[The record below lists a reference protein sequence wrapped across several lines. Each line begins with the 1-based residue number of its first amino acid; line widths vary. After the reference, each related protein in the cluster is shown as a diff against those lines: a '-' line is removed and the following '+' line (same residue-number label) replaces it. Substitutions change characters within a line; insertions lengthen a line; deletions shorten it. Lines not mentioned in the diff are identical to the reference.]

1 MNTLFIIFLFTSD
14 ILIII
19 IVIIGQIFP
28 VFRSTIHK
36 AMRFVLFIKRRLSTT
51 AVPSLSMSLMKLP
64 LIVMTL
70 LVAMALSVLSQPSA
84 LAAEASILGV
94 GGSKTEEGS
103 DISIPDSFGRDTPR
117 HAVQGFL
124 GALGENDY
132 LLASNYLN
140 LSKSDNPTTIVRQFK
155 QALDAGGRFQP
166 DLQINN
172 TPEGN
177 LTDQL
182 PPSQESVGV
191 INVSDKS
198 IPLILERVVSKQ
210 GEQYW
215 QFSTDTL
222 SSIPEAIENYE
233 PTLVS
238 RYTIDSLEGKK
249 LFGYQLADLV
259 AALAM
264 TISSFLLTY
273 ITVWLVYHLLK
284 LAYPRIRDVPLPLPD
299 RVILPLAVVIM
310 ALILSEVMVYA
321 GVSVTLREPINRY
334 TDIASWLATTWLLL
348 RVIDAIFTRAVNLSY
363 KKNYTERVSIL
374 GLLRKIVKAL
384 LLIFATIV
392 IFGNL
397 GFDLTT
403 GIAALGVGGLAL
415 ALGAQK
421 TIENLVGSVVVVAD
435 SPVRI
440 GDYCKFGTYEGT
452 VIDIGIR
459 SSRVRTL
466 TRTIVTVP
474 NGDFSSMQIE
484 NFTSRDMFRF
494 LHQLYIKR
502 TADIDVVF
510 KMVKHLDKFLDEHEL
525 TNQEWNQVNILEL
538 RQDCYIIQLQAY
550 INVTGIIEFY
560 EKQDVLF
567 VDILMQVR
575 KYDVEHA
582 LPTQQLIVK
591 QPELQAQ
598 LENEGESER
607 VDKKA
612 DKKIATDDKPGA
624 VNVSKDSDA
633 VDTENENKQPE
644 PEPKQMLKKD
654 LLDSRYKNIHKSS
667 GHTLARLKFK
677 QVKNSF
683 RFPRAKK

>member
-1 MNTLFIIFLFTSD
+1 MIFLT
-14 ILIII
+14 II

-28 VFRSTIHK
+28 VFRYAIHK
-36 AMRFVLFIKRRLSTT
+36 AMRFVLFIKHRLNTT

-64 LIVMTL
+64 LIMITL
-70 LVAMALSVLSQPSA
+70 LVAMALSILSQPSA
-84 LAAEASILGV
+84 LAAETSILGV
-94 GGSKTEEGS
+94 GGTKTEEG
-103 DISIPDSFGRDTPR
+103 DGTSIPDSFGRDTPR
-117 HAVQGFL
+117 HTVQGFIA
-124 GALGENDY
+124 ALGENDY

-155 QALDAGGRFQP
+155 QALDAGGRFQA

-182 PPSQESVGV
+182 PPSQENVGV
-191 INVSDKS
+191 IKVSDAS
-198 IPLILERVVSKQ
+198 IPLLLERVVSKE

-259 AALAM
+259 VALMM
-264 TISSFLLTY
+264 TISSFLFTY
-273 ITVWLVYHLLK
+273 IAVWLLYHLLEIT
-284 LAYPRIRDVPLPLPD
+284 YPRVRDVPLPLPD
-299 RVILPLAVVIM
+299 KVILPLAVVIM

-321 GVSVTLREPINRY
+321 GVSVTLREPVNRFAE
-334 TDIASWLATTWLLL
+334 IASWVAITWLLL
-348 RVIDAIFTRAVNLSY
+348 RIIDALFTRAVNLSY

-374 GLLRKIVKAL
+374 GLLRKVVKAL
-384 LLIFATIV
+384 LLIFAVIV
-392 IFGNL
+392 TFGNL

-510 KMVKHLDKFLDEHEL
+510 KMVKHLDTFLDEHEL

-550 INVTGIIEFY
+550 INATGIIEFY

-567 VDILMQVR
+567 VDLLVQVR

-591 QPELQAQ
+591 QPELQAE
-598 LENEGESER
+598 LDHESKEGET

-612 DKKIATDDKPGA
+612 DKKNAAADKPEA
-624 VNVSKDSDA
+624 VNLSKD
-633 VDTENENKQPE
+633 VDTIDDEQTADK
-644 PEPKQMLKKD
+644 PKDGLKKD
-654 LLDSRYKNIHKSS
+654 MIDNRYKRIHKNR
-667 GHTLARLKFK
+667 GYNLAKLKFK
-677 QVKNSF
+677 QVKKSF
-683 RFPRAKK
+683 RFPKV

>member
-1 MNTLFIIFLFTSD
+1 MSTQHNLTPSTASSLLNSIIKISS
-14 ILIII
+14 
-19 IVIIGQIFP
+19 IVI
-28 VFRSTIHK
+28 
-36 AMRFVLFIKRRLSTT
+36 ALVLA
-51 AVPSLSMSLMKLP
+51 AVLSMVVP
-64 LIVMTL
+64 HTAFAVD
-70 LVAMALSVLSQPSA
+70 AGA
-84 LAAEASILGV
+84 LGV
-94 GGSKTEEGS
+94 NGDSSEETVATPL
-103 DISIPDSFGRDTPR
+103 PDSFGRDTPR
-117 HAVQGFL
+117 HTVQGFIS
-124 GALGENDY
+124 ALSENDY

-140 LSKSDNPTTIVRQFK
+140 LSKSDNPTTVVRQFK

-166 DLQINN
+166 DLQISN

-182 PPSQESVGV
+182 PPSQENVGV
-191 INVSDKS
+191 INIGEKSVS
-198 IPLILERVVSKQ
+198 LLLERVVSKEN
-210 GEQYW
+210 EQYW
-215 QFSTDTL
+215 QFSSETL
-222 SSIPEAIENYE
+222 SSIPEVIENSE

-238 RYTIDSLEGKK
+238 RYTVDSLDGKK

-259 AALAM
+259 AALSM
-264 TISSFLLTY
+264 IVSSFVLTY
-273 ITVWLVYHLLK
+273 IAVWLLYHLL
-284 LAYPRIRDVPLPLPD
+284 RIVYHRVRGVPLPLPD
-299 RVILPLAVVIM
+299 KVILPLSVVIM

-321 GVSVTLREPINRY
+321 GVSVTLREPVNRF
-334 TDIASWLATTWLLL
+334 TDIASWLALTWLLL

-374 GLLRKIVKAL
+374 GLLRKVVKAL
-384 LLIFATIV
+384 LLIFAVIV

-494 LHQLYIKR
+494 FHQLYLKR

-510 KMVKHLDKFLDEHEL
+510 KMVKDLDEFLKEHEM

-538 RQDCYIIQLQAY
+538 RQDCYVIQLQAY
-550 INVTGIIEFY
+550 INANDVMEFY
-560 EKQDVLF
+560 DKQNVVFVDVLN
-567 VDILMQVR
+567 QVA

-582 LPTQQLIVK
+582 LPTQQLIVN
-591 QPELQAQ
+591 QAELEHHM
-598 LENEGESER
+598 ENNTIKTEGDASEDHS
-607 VDKKA
+607 DKNSNE
-612 DKKIATDDKPGA
+612 T
-624 VNVSKDSDA
+624 NVSLEDNDDNSNGVAINKDPDNANDDMANNQKSSMA
-633 VDTENENKQPE
+633 TVSRKGA
-644 PEPKQMLKKD
+644 LKALK
-654 LLDSRYKNIHKSS
+654 HKSRMLRKS
-667 GHTLARLKFK
+667 KFK
-677 QVKNSF
+677 HTKNKFSLSIWNQ
-683 RFPRAKK
+683 P

>member
-1 MNTLFIIFLFTSD
+1 M
-14 ILIII
+14 
-19 IVIIGQIFP
+19 
-28 VFRSTIHK
+28 
-36 AMRFVLFIKRRLSTT
+36 FIKRRLSTT

-70 LVAMALSVLSQPSA
+70 LVAMAFSVLSQPSA

-94 GGSKTEEGS
+94 GGTKAEKGDGT
-103 DISIPDSFGRDTPR
+103 SIPDSFGRDTPR
-117 HAVQGFL
+117 DTVQGFIA
-124 GALGENDY
+124 ALGENDY

-140 LSKSDNPTTIVRQFK
+140 LSKADNPTTIVRQFK
-155 QALDAGGRFQP
+155 QALDAGGRFQT
-166 DLQINN
+166 DLQIDN

-182 PPSQESVGV
+182 PPSQENVGV
-191 INVSDKS
+191 IKVSDTS
-198 IPLILERVVSKQ
+198 IPLLLERVVSKE

-215 QFSTDTL
+215 QFSTETL

-238 RYTIDSLEGKK
+238 RYTIASLEGKK
-249 LFGYQLADLV
+249 LFDYQLADLV
-259 AALAM
+259 AALM
-264 TISSFLLTY
+264 ITISSFLFTY
-273 ITVWLVYHLLK
+273 IAVWLLYHLL
-284 LAYPRIRDVPLPLPD
+284 AITYPRLRDVALPLPD
-299 RVILPLAVVIM
+299 KVILPLAVVIM

-321 GVSVTLREPINRY
+321 GVSVTLREPVNRFAE
-334 TDIASWLATTWLLL
+334 IASWVAITWLLL
-348 RVIDAIFTRAVNLSY
+348 RIIDALFTRAVNLSY
-363 KKNYTERVSIL
+363 KKNHTERVSIL
-374 GLLRKIVKAL
+374 GLLRKVVKAL
-384 LLIFATIV
+384 LLIFAVIV
-392 IFGNL
+392 TFGNL

-502 TADIDVVF
+502 TADINVVF
-510 KMVKHLDKFLDEHEL
+510 KMVNHLDKFLDEHEL

-550 INVTGIIEFY
+550 INATGIIEFY

-567 VDILMQVR
+567 VDLLMQVR
-575 KYDVEHA
+575 QYDVEHA

-591 QPELQAQ
+591 QPELQAE
-598 LENEGESER
+598 LDHESKEGET
-607 VDKKA
+607 VDKKS
-612 DKKIATDDKPGA
+612 DKKIATDNKPEA
-624 VNVSKDSDA
+624 VNLSKDSD
-633 VDTENENKQPE
+633 VFDTENDNKPPE
-644 PEPKQMLKKD
+644 PEPKQKPKEH
-654 LLDSRYKNIHKSS
+654 LLDNRYKAIHKSS
-667 GHTLARLKFK
+667 GHALARLKFK

>member
-1 MNTLFIIFLFTSD
+1 MITSPELSSPYSIIKMPLMAILF
-14 ILIII
+14 
-19 IVIIGQIFP
+19 
-28 VFRSTIHK
+28 
-36 AMRFVLFIKRRLSTT
+36 
-51 AVPSLSMSLMKLP
+51 
-64 LIVMTL
+64 L
-70 LVAMALSVLSQPSA
+70 LVMLLSA
-84 LAAEASILGV
+84 LLPNNAFAAEASALGM
-94 GGSKTEEGS
+94 GSSTSEES
-103 DISIPDSFGRDTPR
+103 ASTPIPDSFGRDTPR
-117 HAVQGFL
+117 HTVQGFIS
-124 GALGENDY
+124 ALGENDY

-182 PPSQESVGV
+182 PPSQENVGA
-191 INVSDKS
+191 INVGEKS
-198 IPLILERVVSKQ
+198 VPLILERVVSKQ

-222 SSIPEAIENYE
+222 SSVPEVIENTE

-238 RYTIDSLEGKK
+238 RYTFDSLEGKK
-249 LFGYQLADLV
+249 LFGYQVADLA
-259 AALAM
+259 AALMM
-264 TISSFLLTY
+264 TVGSFVFTY
-273 ITVWLVYHLLK
+273 IMVWLLYHLLRIV
-284 LAYPRIRDVPLPLPD
+284 YPRVRGVPLPLPD
-299 RVILPLAVVIM
+299 KVVLPLAVVIM

-321 GVSVTLREPINRY
+321 GVSVTLREPINRF
-334 TDIASWLATTWLLL
+334 TEIASWLALTWLLL

-374 GLLRKIVKAL
+374 GLLRKVVKAL
-384 LLIFATIV
+384 LLIFAVIV

-466 TRTIVTVP
+466 TRTVVTVP

-494 LHQLYIKR
+494 FHQLYIKR

-510 KMVKHLDKFLDEHEL
+510 KMVKDLDEFIDEHYL

-550 INVTGIIEFY
+550 VNANGVTEFY
-560 EKQDVLF
+560 DKQNVLF
-567 VDILMQVR
+567 VDLLNQVA

-582 LPTQQLIVK
+582 LPTQQLIVN
-591 QPELQAQ
+591 QTELEHHI
-598 LENEGESER
+598 ENEIEDKNKEGNVAETTKDMSNDDHADDDASDNKDNSNDDKHAVDLSKGKDKVKTDEKGSQKKTKSVES
-607 VDKKA
+607 KKDNA
-612 DKKIATDDKPGA
+612 LKALRNKSRMIKKI
-624 VNVSKDSDA
+624 
-633 VDTENENKQPE
+633 
-644 PEPKQMLKKD
+644 
-654 LLDSRYKNIHKSS
+654 
-667 GHTLARLKFK
+667 KFK
-677 QVKNSF
+677 Y
-683 RFPRAKK
+683 AKRKSGFSIWNQP

>member
-1 MNTLFIIFLFTSD
+1 MSIKYRLIPMITSPELSSPYSIIKMPLMAILF
-14 ILIII
+14 
-19 IVIIGQIFP
+19 
-28 VFRSTIHK
+28 
-36 AMRFVLFIKRRLSTT
+36 
-51 AVPSLSMSLMKLP
+51 
-64 LIVMTL
+64 L
-70 LVAMALSVLSQPSA
+70 LVMLLSA
-84 LAAEASILGV
+84 LLPNNAFAAEASALGM
-94 GGSKTEEGS
+94 GGSTSEES
-103 DISIPDSFGRDTPR
+103 ASTPIPDSFGRDTPR
-117 HAVQGFL
+117 HTVQGFIS
-124 GALGENDY
+124 ALGENDY

-182 PPSQESVGV
+182 PPSQENVGA
-191 INVSDKS
+191 INVGEKS
-198 IPLILERVVSKQ
+198 VPLILERVVSKQ

-222 SSIPEAIENYE
+222 SSVPEVIENTE

-238 RYTIDSLEGKK
+238 RYTFDSLEGKK
-249 LFGYQLADLV
+249 LFGYQVADLA
-259 AALAM
+259 AALMM
-264 TISSFLLTY
+264 TVGSFVFTY
-273 ITVWLVYHLLK
+273 IMVWLLYHLLRIV
-284 LAYPRIRDVPLPLPD
+284 YPRVRGVPLPLPD
-299 RVILPLAVVIM
+299 KVVLPLAVVIM

-321 GVSVTLREPINRY
+321 GVSVTLREPINRF
-334 TDIASWLATTWLLL
+334 TEIASWLALTWLLL

-374 GLLRKIVKAL
+374 GLLRKVVKAL
-384 LLIFATIV
+384 LLIFAVIV

-466 TRTIVTVP
+466 TRTVVTVP

-494 LHQLYIKR
+494 FHQLYIKR

-510 KMVKHLDKFLDEHEL
+510 KMVKDLDEFIDEHYL

-550 INVTGIIEFY
+550 VNANGVTEFY
-560 EKQDVLF
+560 DKQNVLF
-567 VDILMQVR
+567 VDLLNQVA

-582 LPTQQLIVK
+582 LPTQQLIVN
-591 QPELQAQ
+591 QTELEHHI
-598 LENEGESER
+598 ENEIEDKNKEDNVAETTKDMSNDDHTDDDASDNKDNSNDDKHAVDLSKGKYNVKTDEQGSQKKTKSVES
-607 VDKKA
+607 KKDNA
-612 DKKIATDDKPGA
+612 LKALRNKSRMIKKI
-624 VNVSKDSDA
+624 
-633 VDTENENKQPE
+633 
-644 PEPKQMLKKD
+644 
-654 LLDSRYKNIHKSS
+654 
-667 GHTLARLKFK
+667 KFK
-677 QVKNSF
+677 Y
-683 RFPRAKK
+683 AKRKSGFSIWNQP

>member
-1 MNTLFIIFLFTSD
+1 MS
-14 ILIII
+14 
-19 IVIIGQIFP
+19 
-28 VFRSTIHK
+28 
-36 AMRFVLFIKRRLSTT
+36 IKHRPSTT
-51 AVPSLSMSLMKLP
+51 AIPPSSQPASSKRLLKIP
-64 LIVMTL
+64 LFVMTL
-70 LVAMALSVLSQPSA
+70 LFAMIFSVILQPSA

-94 GGSKTEEGS
+94 GGAKAEEGS
-103 DISIPDSFGRDTPR
+103 DTSIPDSFGRDTPR
-117 HAVQGFL
+117 HTVQGFL

-172 TPEGN
+172 TLEGN

-182 PPSQESVGV
+182 PPSQENVGV

-222 SSIPEAIENYE
+222 SSIPEAIENYK

-249 LFGYQLADLV
+249 LFSYQLADLV

-264 TISSFLLTY
+264 TISSFLFTY
-273 ITVWLVYHLLK
+273 IAVWLLYHLLK
-284 LAYPRIRDVPLPLPD
+284 LVYPRVRGVPLPLPD

-384 LLIFATIV
+384 LLIFAIIV

-502 TADIDVVF
+502 TGDIDVVF
-510 KMVKHLDKFLDEHEL
+510 QMVKHLDKFLDEHEL

-550 INVTGIIEFY
+550 VNASGIIEFY
-560 EKQDVLF
+560 DKQNVLF
-567 VDILMQVR
+567 VDVLMQVR

-598 LENEGESER
+598 LEHEVESET
-607 VDKKA
+607 VDKKPEQKNAA
-612 DKKIATDDKPGA
+612 DNKPEAVNLSKEVDSIENEQATD
-624 VNVSKDSDA
+624 
-633 VDTENENKQPE
+633 
-644 PEPKQMLKKD
+644 EPKDKLKKHMVD
-654 LLDSRYKNIHKSS
+654 NRYKSIHKNR
-667 GHTLARLKFK
+667 GYTLARLKFR
-677 QVKNSF
+677 QVKKSF
-683 RFPRAKK
+683 RVPKVKSK

>member
-1 MNTLFIIFLFTSD
+1 MSIKYRLIPMIPSPELSSPYSIIKMPLMAILF
-14 ILIII
+14 
-19 IVIIGQIFP
+19 
-28 VFRSTIHK
+28 
-36 AMRFVLFIKRRLSTT
+36 
-51 AVPSLSMSLMKLP
+51 
-64 LIVMTL
+64 L
-70 LVAMALSVLSQPSA
+70 LVMLLSA
-84 LAAEASILGV
+84 LLPNNAFAAEASALGM
-94 GGSKTEEGS
+94 GGSTSEES
-103 DISIPDSFGRDTPR
+103 ASTPIPDSFGRDTPR
-117 HAVQGFL
+117 HTVQGFIS
-124 GALGENDY
+124 ALGENDY

-182 PPSQESVGV
+182 PPSQENVGA
-191 INVSDKS
+191 INVGEKS
-198 IPLILERVVSKQ
+198 VPLILERVVSKQ

-222 SSIPEAIENYE
+222 SSIPEVIENTE

-238 RYTIDSLEGKK
+238 RYTFDSLEGKK
-249 LFGYQLADLV
+249 LFGYQVADLA
-259 AALAM
+259 AALMM
-264 TISSFLLTY
+264 TVGSFVFTY
-273 ITVWLVYHLLK
+273 IMVWLLYHLLRIV
-284 LAYPRIRDVPLPLPD
+284 YPRVRGVPLPLPD
-299 RVILPLAVVIM
+299 KVVLPLAVVIM

-321 GVSVTLREPINRY
+321 GVSVTLREPINRF
-334 TDIASWLATTWLLL
+334 TEIASWLALTWLLL

-374 GLLRKIVKAL
+374 GLLRKVVKAL
-384 LLIFATIV
+384 LLIFAVIV

-466 TRTIVTVP
+466 TRTVVTVP

-494 LHQLYIKR
+494 FHQLYIKR

-510 KMVKHLDKFLDEHEL
+510 KMVKDLDEFIDEHYL

-550 INVTGIIEFY
+550 VNANGVTEFY
-560 EKQDVLF
+560 DKQNVLF
-567 VDILMQVR
+567 VDLLNQVA

-582 LPTQQLIVK
+582 LPTQQLIVN
-591 QPELQAQ
+591 QTELEHHI
-598 LENEGESER
+598 ENEIEDKNKEGNVAETTKDMSNDDHADDDDASDNKDNSNDDKHAVDLSKDNVKTNEKGSQQTTKSVES
-607 VDKKA
+607 KKDNA
-612 DKKIATDDKPGA
+612 LKALRNKSRMIKKI
-624 VNVSKDSDA
+624 
-633 VDTENENKQPE
+633 
-644 PEPKQMLKKD
+644 
-654 LLDSRYKNIHKSS
+654 
-667 GHTLARLKFK
+667 KFK
-677 QVKNSF
+677 Y
-683 RFPRAKK
+683 AKRKSGFSIWNQP

>member
-1 MNTLFIIFLFTSD
+1 MIPSPELSSPCSIIKMPLMAILF
-14 ILIII
+14 
-19 IVIIGQIFP
+19 
-28 VFRSTIHK
+28 
-36 AMRFVLFIKRRLSTT
+36 
-51 AVPSLSMSLMKLP
+51 
-64 LIVMTL
+64 L
-70 LVAMALSVLSQPSA
+70 LVMLLSA
-84 LAAEASILGV
+84 LLPNNAFAAEASALGM
-94 GGSKTEEGS
+94 GGSTSEES
-103 DISIPDSFGRDTPR
+103 ASTPIPDSFGRDTPR
-117 HAVQGFL
+117 HTVQGFIS
-124 GALGENDY
+124 ALGENDY

-182 PPSQESVGV
+182 PPSQENVGA
-191 INVSDKS
+191 INVGEKS
-198 IPLILERVVSKQ
+198 VPLILERVVSKQ

-222 SSIPEAIENYE
+222 SSVPEVIENTE

-238 RYTIDSLEGKK
+238 RYTFDSLEGKK
-249 LFGYQLADLV
+249 LFGYQVADLA
-259 AALAM
+259 AALMM
-264 TISSFLLTY
+264 TVGSFVFTY
-273 ITVWLVYHLLK
+273 IMVWLLYHLLRIV
-284 LAYPRIRDVPLPLPD
+284 YPRVRGVPLPLPD
-299 RVILPLAVVIM
+299 KVVLPLAVVIM

-321 GVSVTLREPINRY
+321 GVSVTLREPINRF
-334 TDIASWLATTWLLL
+334 TEIASWLALTWLLL

-374 GLLRKIVKAL
+374 GLLRKVVKAL
-384 LLIFATIV
+384 LLIFAVIV

-466 TRTIVTVP
+466 TRTVVTVP

-494 LHQLYIKR
+494 FHQLYIKR

-510 KMVKHLDKFLDEHEL
+510 KMVKDLDEFIDEHYL

-550 INVTGIIEFY
+550 VNANGVTEFY
-560 EKQDVLF
+560 DKQNVLF
-567 VDILMQVR
+567 VDLLNQVA

-582 LPTQQLIVK
+582 LPTQQLIVN
-591 QPELQAQ
+591 QTELEHHI
-598 LENEGESER
+598 ENEIEDKNKEDNIAETTKDMSNDDHADDDASDNKDNSNDDKHA
-607 VDKKA
+607 VDLSKDNVKA
-612 DKKIATDDKPGA
+612 DEKGSKQTTKSIESKKDNALKALRNKSRMIKKI
-624 VNVSKDSDA
+624 
-633 VDTENENKQPE
+633 
-644 PEPKQMLKKD
+644 
-654 LLDSRYKNIHKSS
+654 
-667 GHTLARLKFK
+667 KFK
-677 QVKNSF
+677 Y
-683 RFPRAKK
+683 AKRKSGFSIWNQP

>member
-1 MNTLFIIFLFTSD
+1 M
-14 ILIII
+14 
-19 IVIIGQIFP
+19 
-28 VFRSTIHK
+28 
-36 AMRFVLFIKRRLSTT
+36 FIKHRLNTT

-64 LIVMTL
+64 LIVITL
-70 LVAMALSVLSQPSA
+70 LVAMALSILSQPSA
-84 LAAEASILGV
+84 LAAETSILGV
-94 GGSKTEEGS
+94 GGTKTEEG
-103 DISIPDSFGRDTPR
+103 DGTSIPDSFGRDTPR
-117 HAVQGFL
+117 HTVQGFIA
-124 GALGENDY
+124 ALGENDY

-155 QALDAGGRFQP
+155 QALDAGGRFQA

-182 PPSQESVGV
+182 PPSQENVGV
-191 INVSDKS
+191 IKVSDAS
-198 IPLILERVVSKQ
+198 IPLLLERVVSKE

-259 AALAM
+259 AALMM
-264 TISSFLLTY
+264 TISSFLFTY
-273 ITVWLVYHLLK
+273 IAVWLLYHLLEIT
-284 LAYPRIRDVPLPLPD
+284 YPRVRDVPLPLPD
-299 RVILPLAVVIM
+299 KVILPLAVVIM

-321 GVSVTLREPINRY
+321 GVSVTLREPVNRFAE
-334 TDIASWLATTWLLL
+334 IASWVAITWLLL
-348 RVIDAIFTRAVNLSY
+348 RIIDALFTRAVNLSY

-374 GLLRKIVKAL
+374 GLLRKVVKAL
-384 LLIFATIV
+384 LLIFAVIV
-392 IFGNL
+392 TFGNL

-510 KMVKHLDKFLDEHEL
+510 KMVKHLDTFLDEHEL

-550 INVTGIIEFY
+550 INATGIIEFY

-567 VDILMQVR
+567 VDLLMQVR

-591 QPELQAQ
+591 QPELQAE
-598 LENEGESER
+598 LDHESKEGET
-607 VDKKA
+607 VGKKA
-612 DKKIATDDKPGA
+612 DKKNATDDKPKA
-624 VNVSKDSDA
+624 VSLSKDVNA
-633 VDTENENKQPE
+633 VDNEQIADK
-644 PEPKQMLKKD
+644 PKDGLKKD
-654 LLDSRYKNIHKSS
+654 MIDNRYKRIHKNR
-667 GHTLARLKFK
+667 GYNLAKLKFK
-677 QVKNSF
+677 QVKKSF
-683 RFPRAKK
+683 RFPKV

>member
-1 MNTLFIIFLFTSD
+1 MSIKHRLT
-14 ILIII
+14 
-19 IVIIGQIFP
+19 
-28 VFRSTIHK
+28 FRQ
-36 AMRFVLFIKRRLSTT
+36 APDVLST
-51 AVPSLSMSLMKLP
+51 SLKTPFITMMFL
-64 LIVMTL
+64 LIM
-70 LVAMALSVLSQPSA
+70 AMSVLLPTASF
-84 LAAEASILGV
+84 AAETTTLGV
-94 GGSKTEEGS
+94 NGTTGSEES
-103 DISIPDSFGRDTPR
+103 VSTPIPDSFGRDTPR
-117 HAVQGFL
+117 HTVQGFIK
-124 GALGENDY
+124 ALGENDY

-140 LSKSDNPTTIVRQFK
+140 LSKSENPTTVVRQFK

-182 PPSQESVGV
+182 PPSQENVGV
-191 INVSDKS
+191 INVGETSV
-198 IPLILERVVSKQ
+198 PLVLERVLSKQ

-215 QFSTDTL
+215 QFSSETL
-222 SSIPEAIENYE
+222 SSVPEVIENTE

-238 RYTIDSLEGKK
+238 RYTFESLEGKK
-249 LFGYQLADLV
+249 LFGYQMADLV
-259 AALAM
+259 AVLTM
-264 TISSFLLTY
+264 IVSSFVFTY
-273 ITVWLVYHLLK
+273 ILVWLLYHLLRI
-284 LAYPRIRDVPLPLPD
+284 AYPRVRGVPLPLPNK
-299 RVILPLAVVIM
+299 VILPLSVVIM

-321 GVSVTLREPINRY
+321 GVSVTLREPVNRFA
-334 TDIASWLATTWLLL
+334 DIASWLALTWLLL

-374 GLLRKIVKAL
+374 GLLRKVVKAL
-384 LLIFATIV
+384 LLIFAVIV

-494 LHQLYIKR
+494 FHQLYIKR

-510 KMVKHLDKFLDEHEL
+510 KMVKDLDEFLNEHYL

-538 RQDCYIIQLQAY
+538 RQDCYVIQLQAY
-550 INVTGIIEFY
+550 INANNVMEFY
-560 EKQDVLF
+560 DKQNVVF
-567 VDILMQVR
+567 VDILTQVK

-582 LPTQQLIVK
+582 LPTQQLIVNQTDIASSK
-591 QPELQAQ
+591 ANSEQKSDSDNDESASNASKDDDMANRTDGSAQPA
-598 LENEGESER
+598 R
-607 VDKKA
+607 DDMDKKQDKHHDDA
-612 DKKIATDDKPGA
+612 HNIDLDKDHKASKDKKTAASPDATATK
-624 VNVSKDSDA
+624 
-633 VDTENENKQPE
+633 KQHGIKALRE
-644 PEPKQMLKKD
+644 KGHALKK
-654 LLDSRYKNIHKSS
+654 R
-667 GHTLARLKFK
+667 KFK
-677 QVKNSF
+677 HTKRKFGLSIWNQ
-683 RFPRAKK
+683 P

>member
-1 MNTLFIIFLFTSD
+1 MSIKYRLIPMIPSPELSSPYSIIKMPLMAILF
-14 ILIII
+14 
-19 IVIIGQIFP
+19 
-28 VFRSTIHK
+28 
-36 AMRFVLFIKRRLSTT
+36 
-51 AVPSLSMSLMKLP
+51 
-64 LIVMTL
+64 L
-70 LVAMALSVLSQPSA
+70 LVMLLSA
-84 LAAEASILGV
+84 LLPNNAFAAEASALGM
-94 GGSKTEEGS
+94 GGSTSEES
-103 DISIPDSFGRDTPR
+103 ASTPIPDSFGRDTPR
-117 HAVQGFL
+117 HTVQGFIS
-124 GALGENDY
+124 ALGENDY

-182 PPSQESVGV
+182 PPSQENVGA
-191 INVSDKS
+191 INVGEKS
-198 IPLILERVVSKQ
+198 VPLILERVVSKQ

-222 SSIPEAIENYE
+222 SSVPEVIENTE

-238 RYTIDSLEGKK
+238 RYTFDSLEGKK
-249 LFGYQLADLV
+249 LFGYQVADLA
-259 AALAM
+259 AALMM
-264 TISSFLLTY
+264 TVGSFVFTY
-273 ITVWLVYHLLK
+273 IMVWLLYHLLRIV
-284 LAYPRIRDVPLPLPD
+284 YPRVRGVPLPLPD
-299 RVILPLAVVIM
+299 KVVLPLAVVIM

-321 GVSVTLREPINRY
+321 GVSVTLREPINRF
-334 TDIASWLATTWLLL
+334 TEIASWLALTWLLL

-374 GLLRKIVKAL
+374 GLLRKVVKAL
-384 LLIFATIV
+384 LLIFAVIV

-466 TRTIVTVP
+466 TRTVVTVP

-494 LHQLYIKR
+494 FHQLYIKR

-510 KMVKHLDKFLDEHEL
+510 KMVKDLDEFIDEHYL

-550 INVTGIIEFY
+550 VNANGVTEFY
-560 EKQDVLF
+560 DKQNVLF
-567 VDILMQVR
+567 VDLLNQVA

-582 LPTQQLIVK
+582 LPTQQLIVN
-591 QPELQAQ
+591 QTELEHHI
-598 LENEGESER
+598 ENEIEDKNKEDNVAETTKDMSNDDHTDDDASDNKDNSNDDKHAVDLSKGKDNVKTDEKGSQKKTKSVES
-607 VDKKA
+607 KKDNA
-612 DKKIATDDKPGA
+612 LKALRNKSRMIKKI
-624 VNVSKDSDA
+624 
-633 VDTENENKQPE
+633 
-644 PEPKQMLKKD
+644 
-654 LLDSRYKNIHKSS
+654 
-667 GHTLARLKFK
+667 KFK
-677 QVKNSF
+677 Y
-683 RFPRAKK
+683 AKRKSGFSIWNQP

>member
-1 MNTLFIIFLFTSD
+1 MSIKYRLIPMITSPELSSPYSIIKMPLMAILF
-14 ILIII
+14 
-19 IVIIGQIFP
+19 
-28 VFRSTIHK
+28 
-36 AMRFVLFIKRRLSTT
+36 
-51 AVPSLSMSLMKLP
+51 
-64 LIVMTL
+64 L
-70 LVAMALSVLSQPSA
+70 LVMLLSA
-84 LAAEASILGV
+84 LLPNNAFAAEASALGM
-94 GGSKTEEGS
+94 GGSTSEES
-103 DISIPDSFGRDTPR
+103 ASTPIPDSFGRDTPR
-117 HAVQGFL
+117 HTVQGFIS
-124 GALGENDY
+124 ALGENDY

-182 PPSQESVGV
+182 PPSQENVGA
-191 INVSDKS
+191 INVGEKS
-198 IPLILERVVSKQ
+198 VPLILERVVSKQ

-222 SSIPEAIENYE
+222 SSVPEVIENTE

-238 RYTIDSLEGKK
+238 RYTFDSLEGKK
-249 LFGYQLADLV
+249 LFGYQVADLA
-259 AALAM
+259 AALMM
-264 TISSFLLTY
+264 TVGSFVFTY
-273 ITVWLVYHLLK
+273 IMVWLLYHLLRIV
-284 LAYPRIRDVPLPLPD
+284 YPRVRGVPLPLPD
-299 RVILPLAVVIM
+299 KVVLPLAVVIM

-321 GVSVTLREPINRY
+321 GVSVTLREPINRF
-334 TDIASWLATTWLLL
+334 TEIASWLALTWLLL

-374 GLLRKIVKAL
+374 GLLRKVVKAL
-384 LLIFATIV
+384 LLIFAVIV

-466 TRTIVTVP
+466 TRTVVTVP

-494 LHQLYIKR
+494 FHQLYIKR

-510 KMVKHLDKFLDEHEL
+510 KMVKDLDEFIDEHYL

-550 INVTGIIEFY
+550 VNANGVTEFY
-560 EKQDVLF
+560 DKQNVLF
-567 VDILMQVR
+567 VDLLNQVA

-582 LPTQQLIVK
+582 LPTQQLIVN
-591 QPELQAQ
+591 QTELEHHI
-598 LENEGESER
+598 ENEIEDKNKEGNVAETTKDMSNDDHADDASDNKDNSNDDKQAVDLSKDNVKTDEKGSQRTSKSVES
-607 VDKKA
+607 KKDNA
-612 DKKIATDDKPGA
+612 LKALRNKSRMIKKI
-624 VNVSKDSDA
+624 
-633 VDTENENKQPE
+633 
-644 PEPKQMLKKD
+644 
-654 LLDSRYKNIHKSS
+654 
-667 GHTLARLKFK
+667 KFK
-677 QVKNSF
+677 Y
-683 RFPRAKK
+683 AKRKSGFSIWNQP

>member
-1 MNTLFIIFLFTSD
+1 MSTQHNLTPSTASPSSNSTLKIPFAVVMLLLAM
-14 ILIII
+14 ILS
-19 IVIIGQIFP
+19 IVLP
-28 VFRSTIHK
+28 K
-36 AMRFVLFIKRRLSTT
+36 T
-51 AVPSLSMSLMKLP
+51 AFAVD
-64 LIVMTL
+64 
-70 LVAMALSVLSQPSA
+70 AGA
-84 LAAEASILGV
+84 LGV
-94 GGSKTEEGS
+94 GGDSSEETVATPL
-103 DISIPDSFGRDTPR
+103 PDSFGRDTPR
-117 HAVQGFL
+117 HTVQGFIS
-124 GALGENDY
+124 ALGENDY

-140 LSKSDNPTTIVRQFK
+140 LSKSDNPTTVVRQFK

-166 DLQINN
+166 DLQISN

-182 PPSQESVGV
+182 PPNQENVGV
-191 INVSDKS
+191 INIGEKSVS
-198 IPLILERVVSKQ
+198 LLLERVVSKEN
-210 GEQYW
+210 EQYW
-215 QFSTDTL
+215 QFSSETL
-222 SSIPEAIENYE
+222 SSIPEVIENSE

-238 RYTIDSLEGKK
+238 RYTVDSLDGKK

-259 AALAM
+259 AALSM
-264 TISSFLLTY
+264 IVSSFVLTY
-273 ITVWLVYHLLK
+273 IAVWLLYHLLRII
-284 LAYPRIRDVPLPLPD
+284 YPRVRGVPLPLPD
-299 RVILPLAVVIM
+299 KVILPLSVVIM

-321 GVSVTLREPINRY
+321 GVSVTLREPVNRF
-334 TDIASWLATTWLLL
+334 TDIASWLALTWLLL

-374 GLLRKIVKAL
+374 GLMRKVVKAL
-384 LLIFATIV
+384 LLIFAVIV

-466 TRTIVTVP
+466 TRTVVTVP

-494 LHQLYIKR
+494 FHQLYLKR
-502 TADIDVVF
+502 TANIDVVF
-510 KMVKHLDKFLDEHEL
+510 KMVKDLDEFLNEHYL

-538 RQDCYIIQLQAY
+538 RQDCYVIQLQAY
-550 INVTGIIEFY
+550 INANDVMEFY
-560 EKQDVLF
+560 DKQNVVFVDVLN
-567 VDILMQVR
+567 QVA

-582 LPTQQLIVK
+582 LPTQQLIVN
-591 QPELQAQ
+591 QAELEHHM
-598 LENEGESER
+598 ENNTVETEDDVSE
-607 VDKKA
+607 DHSN
-612 DKKIATDDKPGA
+612 TNTNET
-624 VNVSKDSDA
+624 NVSLESNDDNSGGVIINKDTDNANDDMANNQKSSMA
-633 VDTENENKQPE
+633 TVSRKGA
-644 PEPKQMLKKD
+644 LKALK
-654 LLDSRYKNIHKSS
+654 HKSRMLRKS
-667 GHTLARLKFK
+667 KFK
-677 QVKNSF
+677 HTRNKFSLSIWNQ
-683 RFPRAKK
+683 P

>member
-1 MNTLFIIFLFTSD
+1 M
-14 ILIII
+14 
-19 IVIIGQIFP
+19 
-28 VFRSTIHK
+28 
-36 AMRFVLFIKRRLSTT
+36 FIKRRLSTT

-70 LVAMALSVLSQPSA
+70 LVAMAFSVLSQPSA

-94 GGSKTEEGS
+94 GGTKAEKGDGT
-103 DISIPDSFGRDTPR
+103 SIPDSFGRDTPR
-117 HAVQGFL
+117 DTVQGFIA
-124 GALGENDY
+124 ALGENDY

-140 LSKSDNPTTIVRQFK
+140 LSKADNPTTMVRQFK
-155 QALDAGGRFQP
+155 QALDAGGRFQT
-166 DLQINN
+166 DLQIDN

-182 PPSQESVGV
+182 PPSQENVGV
-191 INVSDKS
+191 IKVSDTS
-198 IPLILERVVSKQ
+198 IPLLLERVVSKQ

-215 QFSTDTL
+215 QFSSETL

-238 RYTIDSLEGKK
+238 RYTIASLEGKK
-249 LFGYQLADLV
+249 LFDYQLADLV
-259 AALAM
+259 AALM
-264 TISSFLLTY
+264 ITISSFLFTY
-273 ITVWLVYHLLK
+273 IAVWLLYHLL
-284 LAYPRIRDVPLPLPD
+284 AITYPRLRDVALPLPD
-299 RVILPLAVVIM
+299 KVILPLAVVIM

-321 GVSVTLREPINRY
+321 GVSVTLREPVNRFAE
-334 TDIASWLATTWLLL
+334 IASWVAITWLLL
-348 RVIDAIFTRAVNLSY
+348 RIIDALFTRAVNLSY
-363 KKNYTERVSIL
+363 KKNHTERVSIL
-374 GLLRKIVKAL
+374 GLLRKVVKAL
-384 LLIFATIV
+384 LLIFAVIV
-392 IFGNL
+392 TFGNL

-502 TADIDVVF
+502 TADINVVF
-510 KMVKHLDKFLDEHEL
+510 KMVNHLDKFLDEHEL

-550 INVTGIIEFY
+550 INATGIIEFY
-560 EKQDVLF
+560 EKQDRLF
-567 VDILMQVR
+567 VDLLMQVR
-575 KYDVEHA
+575 QYDVEHA

-591 QPELQAQ
+591 QPELQAE
-598 LENEGESER
+598 LDHESKEGETG
-607 VDKKA
+607 DKKA
-612 DKKIATDDKPGA
+612 DKKIATDNKPE
-624 VNVSKDSDA
+624 VVHLNKDSD
-633 VDTENENKQPE
+633 VFDTENDNKQPE
-644 PEPKQMLKKD
+644 PEPKQKPKEH
-654 LLDSRYKNIHKSS
+654 LLDNRYKAIHKSS
-667 GHTLARLKFK
+667 GHALARLKFK

>member
-1 MNTLFIIFLFTSD
+1 MSIKYRLIPMITSPELSSPYSIIKMPLMAILF
-14 ILIII
+14 
-19 IVIIGQIFP
+19 
-28 VFRSTIHK
+28 
-36 AMRFVLFIKRRLSTT
+36 
-51 AVPSLSMSLMKLP
+51 
-64 LIVMTL
+64 L
-70 LVAMALSVLSQPSA
+70 LVMLLSA
-84 LAAEASILGV
+84 LLPNNAFAAEASALGM
-94 GGSKTEEGS
+94 GGSTSEES
-103 DISIPDSFGRDTPR
+103 ASTPIPDSFGRDTPR
-117 HAVQGFL
+117 HTVQGFIS
-124 GALGENDY
+124 ALGENDY

-182 PPSQESVGV
+182 PPSQENVGA
-191 INVSDKS
+191 INVGEKS
-198 IPLILERVVSKQ
+198 VPLILERVVSKQ

-222 SSIPEAIENYE
+222 SSVPEVIENTE

-238 RYTIDSLEGKK
+238 RYTFDSLEGKK
-249 LFGYQLADLV
+249 LFGYQVADLA
-259 AALAM
+259 AALMM
-264 TISSFLLTY
+264 TVGSFVFTY
-273 ITVWLVYHLLK
+273 IMVWLLYHLLRIV
-284 LAYPRIRDVPLPLPD
+284 YPRVRGVPLPLPD
-299 RVILPLAVVIM
+299 KVVLPLAVVIM

-321 GVSVTLREPINRY
+321 GVSVTLREPINRF
-334 TDIASWLATTWLLL
+334 TEIASWLALTWLLL

-374 GLLRKIVKAL
+374 GLLRKVVKAL
-384 LLIFATIV
+384 LLIFAVIV

-466 TRTIVTVP
+466 TRTVVTVP

-494 LHQLYIKR
+494 FHQLYIKR

-510 KMVKHLDKFLDEHEL
+510 KMVKDLDEFIDEHYL

-550 INVTGIIEFY
+550 VNANGVTEFY
-560 EKQDVLF
+560 DKQNVLF
-567 VDILMQVR
+567 VDLLNQVA

-582 LPTQQLIVK
+582 LPTQQLIVN
-591 QPELQAQ
+591 QTELEHHI
-598 LENEGESER
+598 ENEIEDKNKEGNVAETTKDMSNDDHADDDDASDNKDNSNDDKHAVDLSKGKDKVKTDEKGSQRTSKSVES
-607 VDKKA
+607 KKDNA
-612 DKKIATDDKPGA
+612 LKALRNKSRMIKKI
-624 VNVSKDSDA
+624 
-633 VDTENENKQPE
+633 
-644 PEPKQMLKKD
+644 
-654 LLDSRYKNIHKSS
+654 
-667 GHTLARLKFK
+667 KFK
-677 QVKNSF
+677 Y
-683 RFPRAKK
+683 AKRKSGFSIWNQP

>member
-1 MNTLFIIFLFTSD
+1 MSIKYRLIPMITSPELSSPYSIIKMPLMAILF
-14 ILIII
+14 
-19 IVIIGQIFP
+19 
-28 VFRSTIHK
+28 
-36 AMRFVLFIKRRLSTT
+36 
-51 AVPSLSMSLMKLP
+51 
-64 LIVMTL
+64 L
-70 LVAMALSVLSQPSA
+70 LVMLLSA
-84 LAAEASILGV
+84 LLPNNAFAAEASALGM
-94 GGSKTEEGS
+94 GGSTSEES
-103 DISIPDSFGRDTPR
+103 ASTPIPDSFGRDTPR
-117 HAVQGFL
+117 HTVQGFIS
-124 GALGENDY
+124 ALGENDY

-182 PPSQESVGV
+182 PPSQENVGA
-191 INVSDKS
+191 INVGEKS
-198 IPLILERVVSKQ
+198 VPLILERVVSKQ

-222 SSIPEAIENYE
+222 SSVPEVIENTE

-238 RYTIDSLEGKK
+238 RYTFDSLEGKK
-249 LFGYQLADLV
+249 LFGYQVADLA
-259 AALAM
+259 AALMM
-264 TISSFLLTY
+264 TVGSFVFTY
-273 ITVWLVYHLLK
+273 IMVWLLYHLLRIV
-284 LAYPRIRDVPLPLPD
+284 YPRVRGVPLPLPD
-299 RVILPLAVVIM
+299 KVVLPLAVVIM

-321 GVSVTLREPINRY
+321 GVSVTLREPINRF
-334 TDIASWLATTWLLL
+334 TEIASWLALTWLLL

-374 GLLRKIVKAL
+374 GLLRKVVKAL
-384 LLIFATIV
+384 LLIFAVIV

-466 TRTIVTVP
+466 TRTVVTVP

-494 LHQLYIKR
+494 FHQLYIKR

-510 KMVKHLDKFLDEHEL
+510 KMVKDLDEFIDEHYL

-550 INVTGIIEFY
+550 VNANGVTEFY
-560 EKQDVLF
+560 DKQNVLF
-567 VDILMQVR
+567 VDLLNQVA

-582 LPTQQLIVK
+582 LPTQQLIVN
-591 QPELQAQ
+591 QTELEHHI
-598 LENEGESER
+598 ENEIEDKSKEDNVAETTKDMSNDDHADDDASDNKDNSNDDKHAVDLSKGKDNVKTDEKGSQKTTKSVES
-607 VDKKA
+607 KKDNA
-612 DKKIATDDKPGA
+612 LKALRNKSRMIKKI
-624 VNVSKDSDA
+624 
-633 VDTENENKQPE
+633 
-644 PEPKQMLKKD
+644 
-654 LLDSRYKNIHKSS
+654 
-667 GHTLARLKFK
+667 KFK
-677 QVKNSF
+677 Y
-683 RFPRAKK
+683 AKRKSGFSIWNQP

>member
-1 MNTLFIIFLFTSD
+1 MIFLT
-14 ILIII
+14 II

-28 VFRSTIHK
+28 VFRYAIHK
-36 AMRFVLFIKRRLSTT
+36 AMRFVLFIKHRLNTT

-64 LIVMTL
+64 LIVITL
-70 LVAMALSVLSQPSA
+70 LVAMALSILSQPSA
-84 LAAEASILGV
+84 LAAETSILGV
-94 GGSKTEEGS
+94 GGTKTEEG
-103 DISIPDSFGRDTPR
+103 DGTSIPDSFGRDTPR
-117 HAVQGFL
+117 HTVQGFIA
-124 GALGENDY
+124 ALGENDY

-155 QALDAGGRFQP
+155 QALDAGGRFQA

-182 PPSQESVGV
+182 PPSQENVGV
-191 INVSDKS
+191 IKVSDAS
-198 IPLILERVVSKQ
+198 IPLLLERVVSKE

-259 AALAM
+259 AALMM
-264 TISSFLLTY
+264 TISSFLFTY
-273 ITVWLVYHLLK
+273 IAVWLLYHLLEIT
-284 LAYPRIRDVPLPLPD
+284 YPRVRDVPLPLPD
-299 RVILPLAVVIM
+299 KVILPLAVVIM

-321 GVSVTLREPINRY
+321 GVSVTLREPVNRFAE
-334 TDIASWLATTWLLL
+334 IASWVAITWLLL
-348 RVIDAIFTRAVNLSY
+348 RIIDALFTRAVNLSY

-374 GLLRKIVKAL
+374 GLLRKVVKAL
-384 LLIFATIV
+384 LLIFAVIV
-392 IFGNL
+392 TFGNL

-510 KMVKHLDKFLDEHEL
+510 KMVKHLDTFLDEHEL

-550 INVTGIIEFY
+550 INATGIVEFY
-560 EKQDVLF
+560 EKQDMLF
-567 VDILMQVR
+567 VDLLMQVR

-591 QPELQAQ
+591 QPELQAE
-598 LENEGESER
+598 LDHESKEGET

-612 DKKIATDDKPGA
+612 DKKNAADDKPEA
-624 VNVSKDSDA
+624 VNLSKDVNA
-633 VDTENENKQPE
+633 VDDEQTADK
-644 PEPKQMLKKD
+644 PKDGLKKD
-654 LLDSRYKNIHKSS
+654 MIDNRYKRIHKNR
-667 GHTLARLKFK
+667 GYNLAKLKFK
-677 QVKNSF
+677 QVKKSF
-683 RFPRAKK
+683 RFPKV

>member
-1 MNTLFIIFLFTSD
+1 MSIKCRLIPIIPSPELSSPYSIIKMPLMAILFFL
-14 ILIII
+14 
-19 IVIIGQIFP
+19 
-28 VFRSTIHK
+28 
-36 AMRFVLFIKRRLSTT
+36 
-51 AVPSLSMSLMKLP
+51 
-64 LIVMTL
+64 VML
-70 LVAMALSVLSQPSA
+70 LSA
-84 LAAEASILGV
+84 LLPNNAFAAEASALGM
-94 GGSKTEEGS
+94 GGSTSEES
-103 DISIPDSFGRDTPR
+103 ASTPIPDSFGRDTPR
-117 HAVQGFL
+117 HTVQGFIS
-124 GALGENDY
+124 ALGENDY

-182 PPSQESVGV
+182 PPSQENVGA
-191 INVSDKS
+191 INVGEKS
-198 IPLILERVVSKQ
+198 VPLILERVVSKQ

-222 SSIPEAIENYE
+222 SSVPEVIENTE

-238 RYTIDSLEGKK
+238 RYTFDSLEGKK
-249 LFGYQLADLV
+249 LFGYQVADLA
-259 AALAM
+259 AALMM
-264 TISSFLLTY
+264 TVGSFVFTY
-273 ITVWLVYHLLK
+273 IMVWLLYHLLRIV
-284 LAYPRIRDVPLPLPD
+284 YPRVRGVPLPLPD
-299 RVILPLAVVIM
+299 KVVLPLAVVIM

-321 GVSVTLREPINRY
+321 GVSVTLREPINRF
-334 TDIASWLATTWLLL
+334 TEIASWLALTWLLL

-374 GLLRKIVKAL
+374 GLLRKVVKAL
-384 LLIFATIV
+384 LLIFAVIV

-466 TRTIVTVP
+466 TRTVVTVP

-494 LHQLYIKR
+494 FHQLYIKR

-510 KMVKHLDKFLDEHEL
+510 KMVKDLDEFIDEHYL

-550 INVTGIIEFY
+550 VNANGVTEFY
-560 EKQDVLF
+560 DKQNVLF
-567 VDILMQVR
+567 VDLLNQVA

-582 LPTQQLIVK
+582 LPTQQLIVN
-591 QPELQAQ
+591 QTELEHHI
-598 LENEGESER
+598 ENEIEDKNKEGNVAETTKDMSNDDHADDASDNKDNSNDDKHA
-607 VDKKA
+607 VDLSKGKDNVKA
-612 DKKIATDDKPGA
+612 DETGSQQTTKPAESKKDNALKALRNKSRMIKKI
-624 VNVSKDSDA
+624 
-633 VDTENENKQPE
+633 
-644 PEPKQMLKKD
+644 
-654 LLDSRYKNIHKSS
+654 
-667 GHTLARLKFK
+667 KFK
-677 QVKNSF
+677 Y
-683 RFPRAKK
+683 AKRKSGFSIWNQP

>member
-1 MNTLFIIFLFTSD
+1 M
-14 ILIII
+14 
-19 IVIIGQIFP
+19 
-28 VFRSTIHK
+28 RS
-36 AMRFVLFIKRRLSTT
+36 VLFIKRRLSTT

-70 LVAMALSVLSQPSA
+70 LVAMAFSVLSQSSA

-94 GGSKTEEGS
+94 GGAKTEEG
-103 DISIPDSFGRDTPR
+103 DGTSIPDSFGRDTPR
-117 HAVQGFL
+117 NTVQGFIA
-124 GALGENDY
+124 ALGENDY

-140 LSKSDNPTTIVRQFK
+140 LSKADNPTTMVRQFK
-155 QALDAGGRFQP
+155 QALDAGGRFQT

-182 PPSQESVGV
+182 PPSQENVGV
-191 INVSDKS
+191 IKVSDTS
-198 IPLILERVVSKQ
+198 IPLLLERVVSKQ

-215 QFSTDTL
+215 QFSSETL

-238 RYTIDSLEGKK
+238 RYTIASLEGKK
-249 LFGYQLADLV
+249 LFDYQLADLV
-259 AALAM
+259 AALM
-264 TISSFLLTY
+264 ITISSFLFTY
-273 ITVWLVYHLLK
+273 IAVWLLYHLL
-284 LAYPRIRDVPLPLPD
+284 AITYPRLRDVALPLPD
-299 RVILPLAVVIM
+299 KVILPLAVVIM

-321 GVSVTLREPINRY
+321 GVSVTLREPVNRFAE
-334 TDIASWLATTWLLL
+334 IASWVAITWLLL
-348 RVIDAIFTRAVNLSY
+348 RIIDALFTRAVNLSY
-363 KKNYTERVSIL
+363 KKNHTERVSIL
-374 GLLRKIVKAL
+374 GLLRKVVKAL
-384 LLIFATIV
+384 LLIFAVIV
-392 IFGNL
+392 TFGNL

-502 TADIDVVF
+502 TADINVVF
-510 KMVKHLDKFLDEHEL
+510 KMVNHLDKFLDEHEL

-550 INVTGIIEFY
+550 INATGIIEFY
-560 EKQDVLF
+560 EKQDRLF
-567 VDILMQVR
+567 VDLLMQVR
-575 KYDVEHA
+575 QYDVEHA

-591 QPELQAQ
+591 QPELQAE
-598 LENEGESER
+598 LDHESKEGETG
-607 VDKKA
+607 DKKA
-612 DKKIATDDKPGA
+612 DKKIATDNKPE
-624 VNVSKDSDA
+624 VVHLNKDSD
-633 VDTENENKQPE
+633 VFDTENDNKQPE
-644 PEPKQMLKKD
+644 PEPKQKPKEH
-654 LLDSRYKNIHKSS
+654 LLDNRYKAIHKSS
-667 GHTLARLKFK
+667 GHALARLKFK

>member
-1 MNTLFIIFLFTSD
+1 MSTQHNLTPSTASPSSKSTL
-14 ILIII
+14 
-19 IVIIGQIFP
+19 
-28 VFRSTIHK
+28 
-36 AMRFVLFIKRRLSTT
+36 
-51 AVPSLSMSLMKLP
+51 KLP
-64 LIVMTL
+64 FAVVVLLLAMILSIVLPRTAFA
-70 LVAMALSVLSQPSA
+70 VDAGA
-84 LAAEASILGV
+84 LGV
-94 GGSKTEEGS
+94 NGDSSEETVATPL
-103 DISIPDSFGRDTPR
+103 PDSFGRDTPR
-117 HAVQGFL
+117 HTVQGFIS
-124 GALGENDY
+124 ALSENDY

-140 LSKSDNPTTIVRQFK
+140 LSKSDNPTTVVRQFK

-166 DLQINN
+166 DLQISN

-182 PPSQESVGV
+182 PPSQENVGV
-191 INVSDKS
+191 INIGEKSVS
-198 IPLILERVVSKQ
+198 LLLERVVSKEN
-210 GEQYW
+210 EQYW
-215 QFSTDTL
+215 QFSSETL
-222 SSIPEAIENYE
+222 SSIPEVIENSE

-238 RYTIDSLEGKK
+238 RYTVDSLDGKK

-259 AALAM
+259 AALSM
-264 TISSFLLTY
+264 IVSSFVLTY
-273 ITVWLVYHLLK
+273 IAVWLLYHLLRIV
-284 LAYPRIRDVPLPLPD
+284 YPRVRGVPLPLPD
-299 RVILPLAVVIM
+299 KVILPLSVVIM

-321 GVSVTLREPINRY
+321 GVSVTLREPVNRF
-334 TDIASWLATTWLLL
+334 TDIASWLALTWLLL

-374 GLLRKIVKAL
+374 GLLRKVVKAL
-384 LLIFATIV
+384 LLIFAVIV

-421 TIENLVGSVVVVAD
+421 TIENLVGGVVVVAD

-466 TRTIVTVP
+466 TRTVVTVP

-494 LHQLYIKR
+494 FHQLYLKR

-510 KMVKHLDKFLDEHEL
+510 KMVKDLDEFLKEHEM

-538 RQDCYIIQLQAY
+538 RQDCYVIQLQAY
-550 INVTGIIEFY
+550 INANDVMEFY
-560 EKQDVLF
+560 DKQNVVFVDVLN
-567 VDILMQVR
+567 QVA

-582 LPTQQLIVK
+582 LPTQQLIVN
-591 QPELQAQ
+591 QAELEHHM
-598 LENEGESER
+598 ENNIVKTEDDASE
-607 VDKKA
+607 DHS
-612 DKKIATDDKPGA
+612 DTNSNET
-624 VNVSKDSDA
+624 NVSLEDNDDNNSDDVTINKDTDNANDDMANNQKSSMA
-633 VDTENENKQPE
+633 TVSRKGA
-644 PEPKQMLKKD
+644 LKALK
-654 LLDSRYKNIHKSS
+654 HKSRMLRKS
-667 GHTLARLKFK
+667 KFK
-677 QVKNSF
+677 HTKNKFSLSIWNQ
-683 RFPRAKK
+683 P